1 MKRLILALALPLAL
15 NACAYI
21 HGSHHV
27 ELEKNQ
33 SVLVDHNDKVAADS
47 SMLKAVEICHL
58 YGKKPVLS
66 STTPGSRPEGRRPIL
81 QADFYRCV

>member
-1 MKRLILALALPLAL
+1 MKRAILALCLPIALSG
-15 NACAYI
+15 CAYV

-47 SMLKAVEICHL
+47 SMQKAVEICNH

-66 STTPGSRPEGRRPIL
+66 STTPGSNVPGRRPVM

>member
-21 HGSHHV
+21 RGSHHV
-27 ELEKNQ
+27 ELEKSQ

-47 SMLKAVEICHL
+47 SMQKAVEICNH

-66 STTPGSRPEGRRPIL
+66 STTPGSRPEGRRAIL